1 MIGEKSAAVRTFRF
15 WESGLAASAATQ
27 SFRSSL
33 AAVLA
38 TGLLLSGCGSAANS
52 AEQVSA
58 TNADLALPKVQYAT
72 SVVHELPS
80 ASGRRYQVW
89 VDLPASYEKS
99 DKPLPVVFVT
109 DPNFAFSITRG
120 VRNFTGQRGRNIE
133 DFILVG
139 LVHDPDVKPMHSRS
153 RDYTPT
159 VPKRPDS
166 NPNMYTSEAYGE
178 AQAYQD
184 YIETKVFPLIAST
197 YRADMNRKTFIGH
210 SYGSLFGLH
219 TLFAKPGM
227 FQNYILGSPSLFFDN
242 GVMERVEEAYA
253 ERHRDLQ
260 ANIIMVTGSYEQ
272 PGSTQR
278 HYKNVNLVGDMK
290 RFEARL
296 KSRNYPGLNISS
308 VVAEEEDHFTIFHD
322 VASRGLMT
330 MLPGKGPYTSG

>member
-1 MIGEKSAAVRTFRF
+1 VIGEKLVAARPLRF
-15 WESGLAASAATQ
+15 WKFGLAASATIQ
-27 SFRSSL
+27 RCRSSV

-38 TGLLLSGCGSAANS
+38 AGLLLSGCGSVANS
-52 AEQVSA
+52 ADHVTPAS
-58 TNADLALPKVQYAT
+58 ADLALPKVEFPT
-72 SVVHELPS
+72 SAVHELPS

-89 VDLPASYEKS
+89 VDLPASYEES
-99 DKPLPVVFVT
+99 DKPLPVVFIT

-166 NPNMYTSEAYGE
+166 DPGMYSSGAYGE
-178 AQAYQD
+178 APAYQD

-227 FQNYILGSPSLFFDN
+227 FQNYILGSPSLWFDN
-242 GVMERVEEAYA
+242 GVMERVEETYA
-253 ERHRDLQ
+253 ARYRDLE
-260 ANIIMVTGSYEQ
+260 ANIIMVAGSYEQ
-272 PGSTQR
+272 PGATQR
-278 HYKNVNLVGDMK
+278 HYRSNNLVGDMK

-322 VASRGLMT
+322 VASRGLIK